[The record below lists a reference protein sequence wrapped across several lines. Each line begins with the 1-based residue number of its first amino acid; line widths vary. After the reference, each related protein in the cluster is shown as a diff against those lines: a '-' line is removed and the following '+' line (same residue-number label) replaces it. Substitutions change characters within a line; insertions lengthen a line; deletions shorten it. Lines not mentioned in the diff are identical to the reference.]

1 MSQILLGYQRNL
13 YFFAVA
19 PMVGSSI
26 KQESFFIPQVERIE
40 EHFCFHSRPEKQN
53 TRIHHFFLF
62 PCPRSFRVTGANDMQ
77 TRLRDFFNPVLTL
90 LVRKDYHLS
99 YPKREKLSKTS

>member
-40 EHFCFHSRPEKQN
+40 EHFCFHLGQRIRTHDSIIFSFSMPEV
-53 TRIHHFFLF
+53 ISIYW
-62 PCPRSFRVTGANDMQ
+62 C
-77 TRLRDFFNPVLTL
+77 
-90 LVRKDYHLS
+90 
-99 YPKREKLSKTS
+99 